1 MASMAGINSRPKS
14 VSSYSTDGG
23 EVGRTVRSTMPID
36 SNSFRRALSI
46 LAETTGMSERSSLK
60 RRGPPVRY
68 QMTLGVHAPPRYFM
82 HERIGHVGSGER
94 FFRTLSATRNLHF
107 TRLPRRYQNFLV
119 TINHVVTFRYPPTYF
134 PLMRRT
140 PFQELMGL
148 EHPIVQGPFG
158 GGLSTVALTSLVSN
172 HGGLGSFG
180 AHMLKGEAIINL
192 AGELRAA
199 TDKPF
204 ALNLWAGDQGVHG
217 DQFSHDAFEHVWS
230 VMAPFYS
237 HYGIAKPEQPA
248 AFLPRFDEQ
257 VEALL
262 EARPAVFS
270 FVFGIPAP
278 SVLAECRKRGIL
290 TLGAATTA
298 AEGDALDAAG
308 VDVILATGFE
318 AGGHRPAFLAPPEE
332 NLIGTLP
339 LTREIVSRV
348 RKPVIAAGGL
358 CDGDSVRG
366 VLALGAGGAQLGTA
380 FVACKESGTVD
391 AHRQVLFSE
400 RSRRTVLTRA
410 YSGRLARGVP
420 NRVIAEMER
429 HQVPPF
435 PVQSWFFAKLKAAA
449 MAAGDE
455 DFLALYAGQ
464 GAPLLKHR
472 SAGALMASLIER
484 LQ

>member
-1 MASMAGINSRPKS
+1 
-14 VSSYSTDGG
+14 
-23 EVGRTVRSTMPID
+23 
-36 SNSFRRALSI
+36 
-46 LAETTGMSERSSLK
+46 
-60 RRGPPVRY
+60 
-68 QMTLGVHAPPRYFM
+68 MTFGVHAPPRYFM
-82 HERIGHVGSGER
+82 QDRIGHVGSGER
-94 FFRTLSATRNLHF
+94 FFRTFSAKAVPIF
-107 TRLPRRYQNFLV
+107 TRLPRRYQKLQV
-119 TINHVVTFRYPPTYF
+119 TINHVVTFRYPRTYLPGMRPTS
-134 PLMRRT
+134 
-140 PFQELMGL
+140 FQELTGL

-180 AHMLKGEAIINL
+180 AHLLSGEAIIKL
-192 AGELRAA
+192 ARELRAA

-204 ALNLWAGDQGVHG
+204 ALNLWVGDQGVRS
-217 DQFSHDAFEHVWS
+217 DQFSHDEFERVWS
-230 VMAPFYS
+230 VMAPFYRD
-237 HYGIAKPEQPA
+237 YGIVKPEQPA
-248 AFLPRFDEQ
+248 AFLPRFEDQ
-257 VEALL
+257 VDAVL

-270 FVFGIPAP
+270 FVFGIPSP
-278 SVLAECRKRGIL
+278 SVLAEFRKRGIL

-298 AEGDALDAAG
+298 AEGVALDEAG
-308 VDVILATGFE
+308 VDIILATGFE

-332 NLIGTLP
+332 NLIGMLP

-358 CDGDSVRG
+358 SDGDSVRA

-391 AHRQVLFSE
+391 AHRDVLFND

-420 NRVIAEMER
+420 NRMIAEMEK
-429 HQVPPF
+429 HKLAPF

-472 SAGALMASLIER
+472 SAAALMASLIER